1 MKGKL
6 LGFGL
11 SLLAV
16 ATIGVVQLQTL
27 AAEPGQVAGAAR
39 CTVEAKGQ
47 RASAFNVNDAQTR
60 ATVDFSVKGAADCK
74 VQLSANSFYAP
85 SMDGRPYDQQVLFD
99 RVTKTFDKGDYSMT
113 VKLPTQSTKQKGCFY
128 QVDLTY
134 GTHNVQPVLAYGH
147 GKIKGCGEEQPN
159 PKAECVEVKA
169 IEQERTKFLVTAK
182 ANVSG
187 GAKIKSY
194 GFKVTKGTTTVY
206 DNTYKSEAAE
216 QSVVYVVNEPGE
228 YKVKATVETSEGVK
242 RGTQCETTFTVK
254 APPVTPTPGVS
265 VEKFVSN
272 DQKYARVSENVEF
285 SYRLVVKNTGN
296 ADLENVA
303 VTDTADKGITLL
315 SVSPPSGKITA
326 PANGDGKYTFTYT
339 IPKLL
344 VGETRTFVL
353 NAKVPAYLAGK
364 LANTVCVDAPALP
377 GNPDKCDTAEVD
389 LPPKG
394 KVRVCDPA
402 SRTIIEVEQGQEGNY
417 KPVDSAECKDE
428 PTVDT
433 PETPTELP
441 ETGPTEAV
449 LSMIGAMSLVGASAY
464 YIASRRSA

>member
-16 ATIGVVQLQTL
+16 ATIGVVQLSTQ
-27 AAEPGQVAGAAR
+27 AAEPGQVGNAAR
-39 CTVEAKGQ
+39 CTVEAEGQ
-47 RASAFNVNDAQTR
+47 RGSAFKVNDAQTK
-60 ATVDFSVKGAADCK
+60 ATVDFTVKGSADCK

-99 RVTKTFDKGDYSMT
+99 RVTKTYGKGDYSMT

-182 ANVSG
+182 AKVSG

-194 GFKVTKGTTTVY
+194 SFKVTKGSATVY
-206 DNTYKSEAAE
+206 DNTYKSEAGE
-216 QSVVYVVNEPGE
+216 QSVVYIVNEPGE
-228 YKVKATVETSEGVK
+228 YKVKATVDTSEGVK
-242 RGTQCETTFTVK
+242 KGTQCETTFTVK

-265 VEKFVSN
+265 IEKFVNN

-285 SYRLVVKNTGN
+285 SYRVVVKNTGN
-296 ADLENVA
+296 TDLDNVA

-315 SVSPPSGKITA
+315 SVTPPTGKITA
-326 PANGDGKYTFTYT
+326 PSDENGTYTFTTT

-344 VGETRTFVL
+344 VGESRTFVL
-353 NAKVPAYLAGK
+353 KAKVPTHLAGK
-364 LANTVCVDAPALP
+364 LKNTVCVDAPAVP
-377 GNPDKCDTAEVD
+377 GNPDKCDTVEVD

-402 SRTIIEVEQGQEGNY
+402 SGNIIEVDQGQEGNY
-417 KPVDSAECKDE
+417 KPVDSPDCKDE

-441 ETGPTEAV
+441 ETGPTETI
-449 LSMIGAMSLVGASAY
+449 LSVIGAMSLVGASAY
-464 YIASRRSA
+464 YVASRRSA

>member
-16 ATIGVVQLQTL
+16 ATIGVVQVQTK
-27 AAEPGQVAGAAR
+27 AAEPGQVGNAAR

-47 RASAFNVNDAQTR
+47 RGSAFKVNQAQTR
-60 ATVDFSVKGAADCK
+60 ATVEFTVKGTENCK
-74 VQLSANSFYAP
+74 VQLSGNSFYAP

-99 RVTKTFDKGDYSMT
+99 RVTKTYGKGNYSMT
-113 VKLPTQSTKQKGCFY
+113 VKLPTQSTKQKGCYY

-147 GKIKGCGEEQPN
+147 GKIKGCGEEQLN

-169 IEQERTKFLVTAK
+169 TMQERTKYLVTAK
-182 ANVSG
+182 SKVSG
-187 GAKIKSY
+187 GAKVKSY
-194 GFKVTKGTTTVY
+194 SFKVTKGTTTVY

-228 YKVKATVETSEGVK
+228 YKVTTSVDTTEGVK
-242 RGTQCETTFTVK
+242 RGVQCETSFTVQ

-265 VEKFVSN
+265 VEKYVNN

-303 VTDTADKGITLL
+303 VTDTADKGVTLL

-326 PANGDGKYTFTYT
+326 PANDDGKYTFTYT

-364 LANTVCVDAPALP
+364 LANTVCVDAPSVP
-377 GNPDKCDTAEVD
+377 GSPDKCDTAEVD

-402 SRTIIEVEQGQEGNY
+402 SGNIIEVDQGQEGNY
-417 KPVDSAECKDE
+417 KPIDSPECKDE

-441 ETGPTEAV
+441 ETGPAEAV
-449 LSMIGAMSLVGASAY
+449 MSLIGAMSLVGASAY
-464 YIASRRSA
+464 YVASRRSV